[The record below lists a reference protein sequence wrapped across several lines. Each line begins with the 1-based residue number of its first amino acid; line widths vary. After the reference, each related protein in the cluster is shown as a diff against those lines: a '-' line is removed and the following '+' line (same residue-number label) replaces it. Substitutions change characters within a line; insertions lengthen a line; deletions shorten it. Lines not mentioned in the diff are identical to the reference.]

1 MLAVL
6 LIACAN
12 LANLQL
18 ARGLGRSRELALRT
32 ALGATRQDI
41 IAQLLL
47 ESGLLA
53 VAGLA
58 FGLLATLWAN
68 KLLEAHIPPSVAE
81 WVIAPQ
87 TSWRMF
93 AFGIVA
99 CVVCVVIIGLVPA
112 LHVSRADPNELLKS
126 GAGTGANTRNRRKYS
141 LMIMLEMGLSLAVLS
156 GTAIVVRSALVFNS
170 YDTGFDLKPLSQA
183 WFFIRTPHV
192 ALRYVDAQ
200 NEILSRLAN
209 VPDVASTA
217 VTTSAIWKTME
228 SPPWTRT
235 ATSAH
240 TWRCVRATP
249 SCRPDTCA
257 RCRFRSSRATTSRMA
272 SRPTAS

>member
-1 MLAVL
+1 M
-6 LIACAN
+6 
-12 LANLQL
+12 
-18 ARGLGRSRELALRT
+18 ALRT
-32 ALGATRQDI
+32 ALGATRRDI

-156 GTAIVVRSALVFNS
+156 GTALVVRSAFVFNS
-170 YDTGFDLKPLSQA
+170 YETGFDLKPLVEGVVLQPQRLTWPVA
-183 WFFIRTPHV
+183 TWTPRT
-192 ALRYVDAQ
+192 
-200 NEILSRLAN
+200 
-209 VPDVASTA
+209 
-217 VTTSAIWKTME
+217 
-228 SPPWTRT
+228 
-235 ATSAH
+235 
-240 TWRCVRATP
+240 
-249 SCRPDTCA
+249 
-257 RCRFRSSRATTSRMA
+257 RS
-272 SRPTAS
+272 